1 MAIETS
7 AETPPKESCRLYD
20 GVVWTAYRFDG
31 LGNYFKKGWDLREDR
46 GNHFCWYH
54 GELPNRN
61 QKLRSFK
68 KIFTEKLCPPL
79 KHQDITR
86 MVSSGPFCGH
96 VDGALF
102 LRVNSSGPSLS
113 NFRLRLAARIT
124 ENSVI
129 TMSLGP
135 NLRLGFSPENP
146 NLVRSD
152 EMGVELDEIVIEKGD
167 RPENSNLVRNEEK
180 GVAAKNGIE
189 EGDVES
195 RFEMNEEEA
204 DNLVVKTV
212 GNLLVHIVNRHMDHL
227 QCIVTNLE
235 IDLDTIEE
243 WMEWLWENIEARRK
257 IGGGTVKRE
266 MWDDRRLAKMHLDL
280 QRLLQVIA
288 HVEQVFPRIEENF
301 SQKSWWILPDNVN
314 DLRAVINRLGRLKEN
329 VGFIGSRVEAIQAGF
344 DSRQTALDSKQA
356 AQINQKLYYLSILSV
371 ILLPLSFITGIF
383 GLSVGGIPWKDH
395 EDGFRNVLLICAVM
409 TAVLLAVLLAWRTFR
424 VLYGRMKNRVCNYE

>member
-288 HVEQVFPRIEENF
+288 HVEQVFPRIKE
-301 SQKSWWILPDNVN
+301 KCTLKRWWAAADNVS
-314 DLRAVINRLGRLKEN
+314 LEEVIGNLGRLKEN
-329 VGFIGSRVEAIQAGF
+329 VGFIGSRVAAIQAGF
-344 DSRQTALDSKQA
+344 DSKQAALDSRQA

-371 ILLPLSFITGIF
+371 MLLPLSFITGIF
-383 GLSVGGIPWKDH
+383 GLSVGGIPWTDH
-395 EDGFRNVLLICAVM
+395 KDGFRNVLLLCVVM
-409 TAVLLAVLLAWRTFR
+409 TVVLLACCMLLP
-424 VLYGRMKNRVCNYE
+424 VLYRRIKECFCN